1 MLSWSDSDAYK
12 IIVRDY
18 KLPKELLVLK
28 ALSKYQLFNLQDMW
42 KWQSRESVEKSSLL
56 VTQIVSLYLCS
67 SAFAYWKKKAL
78 KKHIISKC
86 SKNSVQNLA

>member
-28 ALSKYQLFNLQDMW
+28 ALSKYQLFYLQDMW

-56 VTQIVSLYLCS
+56 VTQIVSLYLSS
-67 SAFAYWKKKAL
+67 SAF
-78 KKHIISKC
+78 
-86 SKNSVQNLA
+86 

>member
-1 MLSWSDSDAYK
+1 MLSWSDSNAYK

-56 VTQIVSLYLCS
+56 VTQIASLYLCS
-67 SAFAYWKKKAL
+67 SAF
-78 KKHIISKC
+78 
-86 SKNSVQNLA
+86 

>member
-28 ALSKYQLFNLQDMW
+28 ALSKYQLFYLQDMW
-42 KWQSRESVEKSSLL
+42 KWQSRESVEKPSLL
-56 VTQIVSLYLCS
+56 VTQIVSL
-67 SAFAYWKKKAL
+67 
-78 KKHIISKC
+78 
-86 SKNSVQNLA
+86 